1 MAVSEELG
9 ADLTQVDI
17 CTLQIH
23 MKYEVIPTLVCSV
36 CLLFGL
42 IYCFFGYRCF
52 KVVMF
57 FSGFMFGSAAVL
69 LFYHKEPKLNRQ
81 LEAET
86 KAGIGLGVG
95 VLSGLVTLM
104 VSTLGLVLNGLQLG
118 GLVSLSML
126 VIVGQ
131 FYSLAPVWVPLW
143 AIMAASI
150 STAVMSLQWQKLF
163 SIVYTSVFGATTV
176 MLCVDFLLGTFTLP
190 DQVHDMFSEVTPRP
204 LCWFHWMIAGL
215 APALSITCGL
225 VQWCVT
231 ARDFSHT
238 ETAHEKQKKHLKH
251 KCRDSRRRTYRQRRP
266 PPLKRYAGDVLAPS
280 YLHRLQ
286 EHQMGT
292 GSSTSSISTITHTLM
307 DLNFDTGSMVP
318 LTAASPTFTV

>member
-1 MAVSEELG
+1 MFSFLS
-9 ADLTQVDI
+9 
-17 CTLQIH
+17 
-23 MKYEVIPTLVCSV
+23 P
-36 CLLFGL
+36 
-42 IYCFFGYRCF
+42 GYRCF

-69 LFYHKEPKLNRQ
+69 LFYHKEPELNHQ

-95 VLSGLVTLM
+95 VLSGLVTVM
-104 VSTLGLVLNGLQLG
+104 VSMLGLVLSGLQLG
-118 GLVSLSML
+118 VLVSLSML
-126 VIVGQ
+126 VTVGQ

-190 DQVHDMFSEVTPRP
+190 DQVRDMFSEVAPRP
-204 LCWFHWMIAGL
+204 LCWFHWAICGIT
-215 APALSITCGL
+215 PALSITGGL
-225 VQWCVT
+225 VQWWVT

-238 ETAHEKQKKHLKH
+238 ESEFQSLSSILFYEMFSSLNAFGCSPAAHEKQKKHLKH

-266 PPLKRYAGDVLAPS
+266 PPLKRYAGDVLAPVS
-280 YLHRLQ
+280 VV
-286 EHQMGT
+286 E
-292 GSSTSSISTITHTLM
+292 SF
-307 DLNFDTGSMVP
+307 DLC
-318 LTAASPTFTV
+318 LTFEYFPGDIQ